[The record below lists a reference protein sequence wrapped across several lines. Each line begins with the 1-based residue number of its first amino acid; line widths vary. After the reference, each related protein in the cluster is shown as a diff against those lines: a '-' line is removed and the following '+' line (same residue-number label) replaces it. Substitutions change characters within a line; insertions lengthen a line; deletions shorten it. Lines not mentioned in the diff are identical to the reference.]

1 MAQAERNTTQEV
13 LDRVTDLVAHI
24 LDVPVVCLSL
34 INGER
39 QLLTSSSGLAAPI
52 ALLLSHS
59 FARHVSA
66 QREPVVV
73 GDGRA
78 DPLVANNPAVMDGMV
93 TAFAGTPLVMDD
105 GRAIGTLCAMDY
117 KPRTWTEGNLRLL
130 QELPG
135 FILRAILNQG
145 QRF

>member
-1 MAQAERNTTQEV
+1 MPNEKKNGTQEA
-13 LDRVTDLVAHI
+13 LDRLTDLVAHI

-59 FARHVSA
+59 FSRHVSA
-66 QREPVVV
+66 LRQPVVV

-78 DPLVANNPAVMDGMV
+78 DPLVAHNPAVMDGMV
-93 TAFAGTPLVMDD
+93 TAFAGTPLVTED

-117 KPRTWTEGNLRLL
+117 KPHDWTEGNLSLL
-130 QELPG
+130 RELPS
-135 FILRAILNQG
+135 FILRVILPQAK
-145 QRF
+145 